1 MRRSET
7 TGMKSDPMDLDRHF
21 IDLNDNMFDMSDL
34 TAEEKKFGLVFL
46 NELGIDLDNQDMLQI
61 SAVPKAIF
69 CLVVKSYRRS
79 KI

>member
-21 IDLNDNMFDMSDL
+21 IDLNDNMFDMSDI
-34 TAEEKKFGLVFL
+34 TEEEKKFGLEFL
-46 NELGIDLDNQDMLQI
+46 AELGVDLDNQEMLQI
-61 SAVPKAIF
+61 SATPEAIF
-69 CLVVKSYRRS
+69 CLVVKSFRRS